1 MLLWKIGCAPNIRLS
16 GAHWDAGLSMA
27 GDLLFRQIHEPPG
40 TWRHLV
46 LLSMAMREPNG
57 CPLWH
62 RQLKKSD
69 ERQWHRYHGG

>member
-1 MLLWKIGCAPNIRLS
+1 
-16 GAHWDAGLSMA
+16 MA
-27 GDLLFRQIHEPPG
+27 ADLLFRQIHEPPG